1 MYYYQ
6 LFFGQRAVTLTSCKR
21 CGGSWS
27 PYCQA
32 GVLPCAPWWS
42 TTLTASRPTSSV
54 WADKKTSGLAHNFA
68 QHDLLDPGSLVQFF
82 FYFGPSLA
90 IKIFLFRY
98 DTSDF
103 YAGSVKGLEFKGP
116 LWDPI
121 RLLANLTTWSMF
133 LVVPMFYCAIFKFR
147 KAQNSTPGMM
157 LSRQIHILMSDL

>member
-1 MYYYQ
+1 M
-6 LFFGQRAVTLTSCKR
+6 
-21 CGGSWS
+21 
-27 PYCQA
+27 
-32 GVLPCAPWWS
+32 
-42 TTLTASRPTSSV
+42 
-54 WADKKTSGLAHNFA
+54 WAHKKSSGLAHNFA
-68 QHDLLDPGSLVQFF
+68 QHGLLDPGSLVQFF
-82 FYFGPSLA
+82 FYFCPSLA
-90 IKIFLFRY
+90 VKIFLFRY

>member
-1 MYYYQ
+1 M
-6 LFFGQRAVTLTSCKR
+6 
-21 CGGSWS
+21 
-27 PYCQA
+27 
-32 GVLPCAPWWS
+32 
-42 TTLTASRPTSSV
+42 
-54 WADKKTSGLAHNFA
+54 WADKKSSGLAHNFA

-90 IKIFLFRY
+90 VKIFLFRY

-157 LSRQIHILMSDL
+157 LSRQIHILMSDLSQGLSDTERKRRKESNIFSAKICFIAWLLEVLSLKDSL